1 MGASLPPPLAVF
13 FQAVLLGLSAGLVY
27 DLLRAVR
34 LRLPRLTAPLDLAF
48 CACGTA
54 AVFLFSL
61 RQTGGQLRLYVL
73 LGAAAGCWLFF
84 RHDDQLGKKASL

>member
-61 RQTGGQLRLYVL
+61 QQTGG
-73 LGAAAGCWLFF
+73 
-84 RHDDQLGKKASL
+84 